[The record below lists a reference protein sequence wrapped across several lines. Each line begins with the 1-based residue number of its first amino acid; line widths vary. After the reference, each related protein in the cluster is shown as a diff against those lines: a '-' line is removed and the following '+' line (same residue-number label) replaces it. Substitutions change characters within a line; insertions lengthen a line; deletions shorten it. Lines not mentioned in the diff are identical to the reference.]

1 MAGPRLTRTSKAAAA
16 PKRAKP
22 SKVVAKAKAPA
33 KKDTPTRPK
42 ASAKQKASATR
53 RPRPPAVKRPADV
66 EPARKSG
73 AKAPLVRGS
82 AADFQPSAQSLLLE
96 AERDGLALVQVA
108 TVARPLGRGAVDV
121 AALGAGAFLTIGAR
135 SEVPLLVATAIAA
148 WAVRAAPSGI
158 LVVLDQG
165 FDGSEAAFS
174 ALASKLGQEVRV
186 RQWEALE
193 IDAPNLARL
202 ATVDRAARRA
212 FLTSLHLP
220 LAQTTPIRI
229 DPLAL
234 EDAASQRPVQ
244 LEREAHGFRVRPGPR
259 GRVLPNRKD

>member
-1 MAGPRLTRTSKAAAA
+1 VAGPRLSRTRKASAAPPKAAAQ
-16 PKRAKP
+16 
-22 SKVVAKAKAPA
+22 KAPA
-33 KKDTPTRPK
+33 KKQAAAKKKAPAKQQAPAKPK
-42 ASAKQKASATR
+42 ASASR
-53 RPRPPAVKRPADV
+53 RPSAPPVKRPPTAGSAKK
-66 EPARKSG
+66 PK
-73 AKAPLVRGS
+73 AKAPVVRG
-82 AADFQPSAQSLLLE
+82 AEADLRPSAQSLLLE
-96 AERDGLALVQVA
+96 AQRDGLALVQVA
-108 TVARPLGRGAVDV
+108 TVARPLGSGAVDV
-121 AALGAGAFLTIGAR
+121 AALGAGAFLTIGPR

-148 WAVRAAPSGI
+148 WAVRAAPAGI

-165 FDGSEAAFS
+165 LAESEAAFS

-193 IDAPNLARL
+193 LDAPNLARL

-234 EDAASQRPVQ
+234 DDAASQRPVQ

-259 GRVLPNRKD
+259 ARVLSNRKD